1 MNSSIVVYLITI
13 LLNMSIGYYDKGYVI
28 LNRKS
33 ILKRYFEYEFW
44 IYFLTLVPMFISIFT
59 FFGVY
64 SVFNFLAI
72 LNVMHIDKLFSK
84 YFEICSLRKKVTLTI
99 ILKLFYI
106 LLKVLFLVHIFAC
119 IFLALGYHT

>member
-1 MNSSIVVYLITI
+1 LNSSIVVYLITI
-13 LLNMSIGYYDKGYVI
+13 LLNMNIGYYDKGYVI
-28 LNRKS
+28 LSRKS

>member
-1 MNSSIVVYLITI
+1 LNSSIVVYLITI

-44 IYFLTLVPMFISIFT
+44 IYFLTLIPMFISIFT